1 MGLRLFRTGEESGR
15 LAELSGYLADQL
27 EARIV
32 NRTTRLVSLMEP
44 LLVVTLG
51 VAVGGIV
58 ISILNA
64 VLTVNELAI

>member
-1 MGLRLFRTGEESGR
+1 MT
-15 LAELSGYLADQL
+15 L
-27 EARIV
+27 EPRI
-32 NRTTRLVSLMEP
+32 TL
-44 LLVVTLG
+44 VTLG